1 MKFLPLYIWNSFLLN
16 FKHPVYIL
24 VTFSCM
30 SCKNILKVYWTKSGR
45 SSVVSEVLN
54 PICFYKPGGFL
65 IYSECYNDVWLAG
78 WLAPKSWGP
87 ASSSTG
93 NTRCGKKQT
102 NIQIATNNH
111 LHQINFST
119 SVVHQQLA
127 GGMELYCPQT
137 LLTRPTNYL
146 LHFWDPLL
154 HKIQQLVGAGVTIPW
169 CLFL

>member
-1 MKFLPLYIWNSFLLN
+1 MKFLSLYIWNSFLLK
-16 FKHPVYIL
+16 FKHPVYVL

-45 SSVVSEVLN
+45 STVVSEVLN

-65 IYSECYNDVWLAG
+65 IYAECYNDVWLAG
-78 WLAPKSWGP
+78 WLAQKVEDQLAAVQVIHGV
-87 ASSSTG
+87 A
-93 NTRCGKKQT
+93 KKQT
-102 NIQIATNNH
+102 NKQIATNNH

-119 SVVHQQLA
+119 FVVHQKLA

-146 LHFWDPLL
+146 LHCWDPPTS
-154 HKIQQLVGAGVTIPW
+154 QNTAASWGGG
-169 CLFL
+169 